1 MIKQIE
7 LESSKAPIAK
17 VFHKGEDFRI
27 ISLGL
32 KRGIILKEHKPPSL
46 KQNIDP
52 KNVVL
57 IVVKGKVKFKSDRRN
72 VLMNIFDKIE
82 IQIDELH
89 SVEGIEDSILL
100 LILA

>member
-1 MIKQIE
+1 M
-7 LESSKAPIAK
+7 
-17 VFHKGEDFRI
+17 
-27 ISLGL
+27 
-32 KRGIILKEHKPPSL
+32 
-46 KQNIDP
+46 
-52 KNVVL
+52 VL